1 MFASA
6 FDPQQGW
13 SVATELPLVRDE
25 GGGKIRSRSRS
36 AAMSD
41 SVKIRNA
48 RERERVKTLNFAY
61 EKLRDRLPL
70 TPGLRGKKLSK
81 YETLQNAIEY
91 IHTLEDLLNQS
102 AEEVEGIFP
111 RPQGNIELRKCMP
124 NGSPL
129 SSHMQITGAHVDM
142 TVSSSRSSESGF
154 SSNDSN
160 ASQAYGSIELSEA
173 DCLVKQSSGSMSICK
188 QEKENLSEFSQ
199 GIHPMYAVNPVA
211 MSLAASYYAQNTG
224 HSAGVNENEPDPYSN
239 LQQQSPYPQS
249 EEYESASFDTQ
260 EHVTFKNLNYQAQ
273 ELKNHFPIHMAADI
287 KTESP
292 SYESTE
298 PISFGTY
305 E

>member
-1 MFASA
+1 
-6 FDPQQGW
+6 
-13 SVATELPLVRDE
+13 
-25 GGGKIRSRSRS
+25 
-36 AAMSD
+36 MSD

-91 IHTLEDLLNQS
+91 IHTLEDLLNHS
-102 AEEVEGIFP
+102 ADEVEGAFP

-129 SSHMQITGAHVDM
+129 PSQMQTTGAHVDM
-142 TVSSSRSSESGF
+142 RVSSSRSSESGF

-160 ASQAYGSIELSEA
+160 ASQVYGSIELSEA

-188 QEKENLSEFSQ
+188 HEKENLSEFSQ

-224 HSAGVNENEPDPYSN
+224 HSASVNETEPDPYSN
-239 LQQQSPYPQS
+239 LQQQSPYPHS

-273 ELKNHFPIHMAADI
+273 ELKNHFPIHMAADV
-287 KTESP
+287 KTEAP